1 MTCRAA
7 ISSAISSFGMYT
19 PILYRQMVV
28 APDAG
33 GDYNV
38 DEERLIFRVGAR
50 VGLVGGA
57 LVPNPLTMR
66 MEQFLH
72 FDQAERSRLD
82 QLLSYPV
89 KHFARGDVIIEE
101 GRKVDNIHLLMTGL
115 AARSKVLSDGRRQI
129 MAFLVPGDL
138 CDIEVF
144 VLKAMDHSIVAMN
157 DTSCVLIPSKV
168 IEDLLSES
176 SKITR
181 ALWWSTMVDSA
192 VLRERIIDHGRRD
205 SRERIAHLCY
215 EMLIRYRIVGETSD
229 NSFSFPVTQEDLA
242 DATGLTPPHVNK
254 TLQDLRAAGLIELKS
269 KVLTVLDAARL
280 KNAAR
285 YETNYLH
292 LDRTEARDSLVSARA
307 GDLVA
312 ASRARS
318 GTSHGD

>member
-1 MTCRAA
+1 
-7 ISSAISSFGMYT
+7 
-19 PILYRQMVV
+19 
-28 APDAG
+28 
-33 GDYNV
+33 
-38 DEERLIFRVGAR
+38 
-50 VGLVGGA
+50 
-57 LVPNPLTMR
+57 
-66 MEQFLH
+66 
-72 FDQAERSRLD
+72 
-82 QLLSYPV
+82 
-89 KHFARGDVIIEE
+89 
-101 GRKVDNIHLLMTGL
+101 
-115 AARSKVLSDGRRQI
+115 
-129 MAFLVPGDL
+129 
-138 CDIEVF
+138 
-144 VLKAMDHSIVAMN
+144 
-157 DTSCVLIPSKV
+157 
-168 IEDLLSES
+168 
-176 SKITR
+176 
-181 ALWWSTMVDSA
+181 MVDSA

-229 NSFSFPVTQEDLA
+229 NSFPFPVTQEDLA